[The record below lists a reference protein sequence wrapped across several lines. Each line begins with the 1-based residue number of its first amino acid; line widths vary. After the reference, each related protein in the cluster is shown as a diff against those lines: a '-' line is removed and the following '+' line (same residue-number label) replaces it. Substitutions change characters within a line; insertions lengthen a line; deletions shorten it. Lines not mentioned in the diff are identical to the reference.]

1 MGDVVVDHK
10 PGSGA
15 SDTAAA
21 DEVASDVPASDGV
34 ESDSAALKREPSNR
48 AGDFAP
54 LGPDSLT
61 WQIWGTWTGMLQGL
75 WAGSMQNMHPKLGA
89 AVWDHSDFF
98 GERWQRLMRSL
109 YPISGVVF
117 DGDQA
122 TGHEVRDYHRNIKGV
137 MADGSRYH
145 ALDPD
150 VFYWAHA
157 TFWYGNVRLCERM
170 GPWLTEDQKRQL
182 FEESKAWYAMYGV
195 SMRPVPD
202 TYEDFLEY
210 WDHMVR
216 NELRDHPAVRTV
228 LDISELPPPPWMGWL
243 PKSFWHKYASPPIAR
258 FYLWLTTGFYDEPVR
273 EMMNLPWTA
282 RDERLFRLFGRGVNL
297 VMHRLLPKR
306 VLRHPRPRD
315 AWDRV
320 TGRVAAD
327 APLVETPSRNLPPES
342 ERDNPMHYC
351 PVHAAR
357 RATYPL
363 RVSED

>member
-1 MGDVVVDHK
+1 MTEVLTKSADATTDG
-10 PGSGA
+10 PEGA
-15 SDTAAA
+15 PTPRPEDY
-21 DEVASDVPASDGV
+21 
-34 ESDSAALKREPSNR
+34 
-48 AGDFAP
+48 AP

-61 WQIWGTWTGMLQGL
+61 WQIWGTWTGMFQGL

-89 AVWDHSDFF
+89 AVWEHSDFF

-117 DGDQA
+117 DGGTA
-122 TGHEVRDYHRNIKGV
+122 TGREVRDYHRDIKGQ
-137 MADGSRYH
+137 MEDGTRYH

-157 TFWYGNVRLCERM
+157 TFWYGNVRLCERF

-210 WDHMVR
+210 WDYMCR
-216 NELRDHPAVRTV
+216 NVLRDHPAVRTV
-228 LDISELPPPPWMGWL
+228 LDIGQLPPPPFL
-243 PKSFWHKYASPPIAR
+243 R
-258 FYLWLTTGFYDEPVR
+258 FIPETLWFRYMAETNQRFFTWLTTGFYDEPIR
-273 EMMNLPWTA
+273 ELMGLPWTD
-282 RDERLFRLFGRGVNL
+282 RDERRFRLLGRTINL

-306 VLRHPRPRD
+306 FLRHPRPRD

-320 TGRVAAD
+320 DGRVAPD
-327 APLVETPSRNLPPES
+327 APLVETPARNLPPEP

-357 RATYPL
+357 RATYPG
-363 RVSED
+363 RVSEN

>member
-1 MGDVVVDHK
+1 MSEVLANGPSERDV
-10 PGSGA
+10 
-15 SDTAAA
+15 T
-21 DEVASDVPASDGV
+21 
-34 ESDSAALKREPSNR
+34 SNR
-48 AGDFAP
+48 DVATEYAP

-117 DGDQA
+117 DGTSA
-122 TGHEVRDYHRNIKGV
+122 TGHEVRDYHRDIKGV
-137 MADGSRYH
+137 TADGSRYH

-228 LDISELPPPPWMGWL
+228 LDISELPPPPWMAWMPRGIWRD
-243 PKSFWHKYASPPIAR
+243 YASPPVAR
-258 FYLWLTTGFYDEPVR
+258 FFVWLTTGFYDEPVR
-273 EMMNLPWTA
+273 EMMNLPWTD

-320 TGRVAAD
+320 HGRVAVD
-327 APLVETPSRNLPPES
+327 APFVETPARNLPPES
-342 ERDNPMHYC
+342 ERDNLMHYC

-363 RVSED
+363 HITGD

>member
-1 MGDVVVDHK
+1 MNIDT
-10 PGSGA
+10 PGE
-15 SDTAAA
+15 TILNFRLMT
-21 DEVASDVPASDGV
+21 EVLTNTPEDSSIEHRRPA
-34 ESDSAALKREPSNR
+34 PIR
-48 AGDFAP
+48 AEDYTP

-61 WQIWGTWTGMLQGL
+61 WQIWGTWTGMFQGL

-89 AVWDHSDFF
+89 AVWEHSDFF

-117 DGDQA
+117 DPVPDSGPT
-122 TGHEVRDYHRNIKGV
+122 TGEEVRDYHRDVKGE
-137 MADGSRYH
+137 MEDGSRYH

-157 TFWYGNVRLCERM
+157 TFWYGNVRLCERF
-170 GPWLTEDQKRQL
+170 GPWLSEDQKRQL

-210 WDHMVR
+210 WDYMCR

-228 LDISELPPPPWMGWL
+228 LDISKLPPPPFLSFIPEWFWFRYMAEQNQRFFTWM
-243 PKSFWHKYASPPIAR
+243 
-258 FYLWLTTGFYDEPVR
+258 TTGFYDEPVR
-273 EMMNLPWTA
+273 EILGLPWSET
-282 RDERLFRLFGRGVNL
+282 DERRFRLLGRGVNL
-297 VMHRLLPKR
+297 VMHRLLPIR
-306 VLRHPRPRD
+306 FLRHPRPRD

-320 TGRVAAD
+320 HGRVADD
-327 APLVETPSRNLPPES
+327 APLVHTPARNLPPEA

-357 RATYPL
+357 RATYPG
-363 RVSED
+363 RISSD

>member
-1 MGDVVVDHK
+1 MTDVLRDS
-10 PGSGA
+10 PA
-15 SDTAAA
+15 DTDPHDA
-21 DEVASDVPASDGV
+21 DPVPAS
-34 ESDSAALKREPSNR
+34 RR
-48 AGDFAP
+48 AEDYEP

-61 WQIWGTWTGMLQGL
+61 WQIWGTWTGMFQGL

-89 AVWDHSDFF
+89 AVWEHSDFF

-117 DGDQA
+117 DTVSTGAA
-122 TGHEVRDYHRNIKGV
+122 TGHEVRDYHRDIKGR
-137 MADGSRYH
+137 MNDGSRYH

-157 TFWYGNVRLCERM
+157 TFWYGNVRLCERF

-182 FEESKAWYAMYGV
+182 FEESKAWYASYGV

-210 WDHMVR
+210 WDYMCR
-216 NELRDHPAVRTV
+216 NVLRDHPAVRAV
-228 LDISELPPPPWMGWL
+228 LDIGKLPPPPFL
-243 PKSFWHKYASPPIAR
+243 SFIPEKFWFRHLAKPNER
-258 FYLWLTTGFYDEPVR
+258 FFLWLTTGFYDEPVR
-273 EMMNLPWTA
+273 EILGLSWSA
-282 RDERLFRLFGRGVNL
+282 KDERRFRLLGRGVNL

-306 VLRHPRPRD
+306 FLRHPRPRD

-320 TGRVAAD
+320 AGRVAMD
-327 APLVETPSRNLPPES
+327 APFVETPARNLPPES

-357 RATYPL
+357 RATYPG
-363 RVSED
+363 RVSGD

>member
-1 MGDVVVDHK
+1 MTDPPIAAPAESGDE
-10 PGSGA
+10 
-15 SDTAAA
+15 A
-21 DEVASDVPASDGV
+21 DNVEPAVA
-34 ESDSAALKREPSNR
+34 R
-48 AGDFAP
+48 ADDYAP

-61 WQIWGTWTGMLQGL
+61 WQIWGTWTGMFTGL

-89 AVWDHSDFF
+89 AVWEHSDFF

-117 DGDQA
+117 DGGTQ
-122 TGHEVRDYHRNIKGV
+122 TGREVRDYHRDIKGR
-137 MADGSRYH
+137 MDDGGRYH

-157 TFWYGNVRLCERM
+157 TFWYGNIRLCERF

-210 WDHMVR
+210 WDHMCR
-216 NELRDHPAVRTV
+216 NELRDHPAVQTV
-228 LDISELPPPPWMGWL
+228 LDIGQLPPPPFLRFIPVAFWKRFIAPGNQRFFMWM
-243 PKSFWHKYASPPIAR
+243 
-258 FYLWLTTGFYDEPVR
+258 TTGFYDEPIR
-273 EMMNLPWTA
+273 EMLGLEWTA
-282 RDERLFRLFGRGVNL
+282 RDEKLFTLYGKGVNL
-297 VMHRLLPKR
+297 VMHRLLPQR
-306 VLRHPRPRD
+306 MRRHPRPRD
-315 AWDRV
+315 AWDRIN
-320 TGRVAAD
+320 GRVAKD
-327 APLVETPSRNLPPES
+327 APLVETPERNLPS
-342 ERDNPMHYC
+342 GAERDNPMHYC

-363 RVSED
+363 RVD